1 MRYCPNCGTS
11 VEKSSQFCQE
21 CGTKMEESGSNN
33 HPIPNNQ
40 INAVTTVNTVNADSH
55 HEKVKN
61 YVLIGI
67 GYLTVLILLGSLIF
81 AWGSVKVINA
91 DRLILYPLLSVMLSI
106 YVSLKLIDD
115 KQTFI
120 HGVIVALVSALIF
133 LVALMA

>member
-1 MRYCPNCGTS
+1 MRYCPNCGAS
-11 VEKSSQFCQE
+11 VEKSSQFCHE
-21 CGTKMEESGSNN
+21 CGTKMEEFGSNN
-33 HPIPNNQ
+33 QPTIPNKQ
-40 INAVTTVNTVNADSH
+40 INAVNTANADSH

-61 YVLIGI
+61 YALIGI
-67 GYLTVLILLGSLIF
+67 GYLTVLILLGSVFF

-106 YVSLKLIDD
+106 YVSLKLIDN

-120 HGVIVALVSALIF
+120 HGVIVVLVSALIF